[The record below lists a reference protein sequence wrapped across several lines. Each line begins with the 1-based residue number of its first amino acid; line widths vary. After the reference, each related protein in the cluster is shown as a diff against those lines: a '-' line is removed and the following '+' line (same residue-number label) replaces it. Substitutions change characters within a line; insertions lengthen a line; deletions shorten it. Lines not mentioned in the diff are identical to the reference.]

1 MTDEQ
6 MPKLAKDVSGL
17 REQMM
22 DMQRML
28 QTIQFKLDQA
38 LEEQGSDSSWESE
51 DDDEFYDQAEAF
63 VREVGRAST
72 SLLQRKFGIG
82 YGRAAKL
89 IDMLEENG
97 IVGPAVGS
105 KPRDV
110 LSEEE

>member
-1 MTDEQ
+1 MNDEHIS
-6 MPKLAKDVSGL
+6 KLIEDVSGL

-38 LEEQGSDSSWESE
+38 LEEQGSDPSWESE

-63 VREVGRAST
+63 VREAGKAST
-72 SLLQRKFGIG
+72 PLLQRKFGIG

-97 IVGPAVGS
+97 VVGPAIGS
-105 KPRDV
+105 KPREV
-110 LSEEE
+110 LPEEE